1 MKLSKKSRYGITV
14 LIDLSIHSK
23 KGHVAL
29 SSIAERNAISPQY
42 LEQIFANLRRAQI
55 IKSIKG
61 AQGGYLLNK
70 PAKEISMAEIIEALD
85 GTYHIEEE
93 QGTENT
99 QNPTIALVI
108 QNNLIDRI
116 NESLDRVLLNSSLAD
131 LENEYQSQNEF
142 NEQMYYI

>member
-1 MKLSKKSRYGITV
+1 
-14 LIDLSIHSK
+14 
-23 KGHVAL
+23 
-29 SSIAERNAISPQY
+29 
-42 LEQIFANLRRAQI
+42 
-55 IKSIKG
+55 
-61 AQGGYLLNK
+61 
-70 PAKEISMAEIIEALD
+70 MAEIIEALD

>member
-1 MKLSKKSRYGITV
+1 MKLSKKSRYGITA